1 MSVASLVGGKVAMG
15 TLSRVVYCLLL
26 QTAYDWPKALN
37 ARLRKKYEK
46 NLKAWDGKLKKNKE
60 KKYKAEGKKI
70 QGKGN
75 AGRPGLQ
82 GPVLRFFCIALFSSL
97 FSFIFLKFSRFS
109 LCSPSFYVP
118 HSLSHRRFMYASMR
132 RKRSLRADWGHFRSD
147 GTPRG
152 QHPP

>member
-37 ARLRKKYEK
+37 ARLRKKYEN
-46 NLKAWDGKLKKNKE
+46 NLKAWDGKLKKNRE

-75 AGRPGLQ
+75 CCSATRLP
-82 GPVLRFFCIALFSSL
+82 A
-97 FSFIFLKFSRFS
+97 
-109 LCSPSFYVP
+109 CSPGASLAFWATQVGYVV
-118 HSLSHRRFMYASMR
+118 
-132 RKRSLRADWGHFRSD
+132 
-147 GTPRG
+147 
-152 QHPP
+152 HPG